1 LSASAII
8 RRGVDVEDDDCGDD
22 DDDGNGEDNAPY
34 ETVRLPRKLN
44 ASSWTANNNAAI
56 SANIATKPMETGG
69 LFGHR
74 ADFRSGLG
82 DEDISI
88 KGCKFGLF

>member
-1 LSASAII
+1 LSALSAII
-8 RRGVDVEDDDCGDD
+8 RRGVDVEDDDDCGDD

-56 SANIATKPMETGG
+56 RANIATKPRMVVVPV
-69 LFGHR
+69 LP
-74 ADFRSGLG
+74 
-82 DEDISI
+82 ISQ
-88 KGCKFGLF
+88 